1 METLSSVWLPRIVQL
16 LSGPSALKALRCS
29 RSLKRLWPQCLQ
41 AGEGFWILGQLKTI
55 TLEELLA
62 RDEDLCNCFRWAR
75 GHTESC
81 KIEYWQ
87 FPTVEIYAS
96 MPTPEPPEEKD
107 EQDPKEVIVRSLSE
121 SFVAMNGNESFELT
135 KRLLGFPPTMSQSLP
150 EIFAG
155 ALKVVG
161 EESPALMAM
170 GLSGWEISETRETC
184 PASDWLNFCF
194 HRPKPKVP
202 LAIIHLSGTFD
213 LPGGDG
219 GCKVSLGYLST
230 DLDYVVALRDLWEYP
245 IRRHVSSKVTTRWE
259 EIEGL
264 LHTPVASLLPHLSR
278 EGTKMEEILAKIT
291 THDGWEVECTTM
303 YMHNA
308 GDHQCV
314 MGGPCLEAIYQDAKR
329 LAQSHARDSP

>member
-1 METLSSVWLPRIVQL
+1 MYGLCLVISSVLVSIRFPAVSEEGSETSAQILAEDSPTALGLCPNNASRPFVVVVFGSRLVRSSVLPLPRPTMETLSSVWLPRIVQL

-135 KRLLGFPPTMSQSLP
+135 KRLLGFP
-150 EIFAG
+150 
-155 ALKVVG
+155 
-161 EESPALMAM
+161 
-170 GLSGWEISETRETC
+170 RRC
-184 PASDWLNFCF
+184 
-194 HRPKPKVP
+194 PKPAGNVCRCFEG
-202 LAIIHLSGTFD
+202 SG
-213 LPGGDG
+213 GG
-219 GCKVSLGYLST
+219 
-230 DLDYVVALRDLWEYP
+230 
-245 IRRHVSSKVTTRWE
+245 
-259 EIEGL
+259 
-264 LHTPVASLLPHLSR
+264 VASSHGYGPFRL
-278 EGTKMEEILAKIT
+278 
-291 THDGWEVECTTM
+291 
-303 YMHNA
+303 
-308 GDHQCV
+308 GDLRNPRD
-314 MGGPCLEAIYQDAKR
+314 MPGKR
-329 LAQSHARDSP
+329 LAKFLLSSPEAKSSPGNNPFEWHL